1 MQRTHRSP
9 SAANVLLGLLGAT
22 LLSATGAC
30 VAELGS
36 EPAVS
41 IADEG
46 GKDSAAVII
55 GSVDWVDVIAL
66 AEGSAARANASAV
79 AYLSIPAAG
88 SRCTGFLIAPN
99 VLMTNH
105 HCIPTAD
112 AARGVEASFRYQTG
126 AAAEAPVDCST
137 FIGNDATLD
146 FALLQCAGRPG
157 DQYGVVGLE
166 ARAARSAERVY
177 VVHQNCDYYTDSS
190 CAPTKKYSAGVV
202 RQTGNEIGHDA
213 DTLGGSSGSPLF
225 AEGSHAVIG
234 LHHAGAGNGGNGR
247 GSINWAVPMAR
258 IVPVLQ
264 QRFPG
269 LTLGATTPSAPSAP
283 SAPTSDL
290 YEPNDTRG
298 GATVASLP
306 FSSVAGAAIQA
317 NPQVRDVDVFSFT
330 AANTVVTVDLALR
343 HAAGDLDVYI
353 TDAAGQQVASSTGT
367 TDREHIQRTFNGTY
381 FVVVAGYGGAGGAY
395 TLTVR

>member
-1 MQRTHRSP
+1 MQRTHRSQP
-9 SAANVLLGLLGAT
+9 SANVLHGLLGGV
-22 LLSATGAC
+22 LLLGSGAC
-30 VAELGS
+30 VADLGG
-36 EPAVS
+36 EPGVAVS
-41 IADEG
+41 EER

-55 GSVDWVDVIAL
+55 GSVDWLDVAAL
-66 AEGSAARANASAV
+66 AEGSAAKANASTV

-88 SRCTGFLIAPN
+88 SRCTGFLIAPD

-105 HCIPTAD
+105 HCIPNAD

-126 AAAEAPVDCST
+126 AAAEAPIDCST

-157 DQYGVVGLE
+157 DRYGVVGLDS
-166 ARAARSAERVY
+166 RAALAAERVY
-177 VVHQNCDYYTDSS
+177 VVHQNCDYYADSG

-225 AEGSHAVIG
+225 GESSHTVIG

-247 GSINWAVPMAR
+247 GTVNWAVPMAR

-269 LTLGATTPSAPSAP
+269 LHLGAATPSTPSAPS
-283 SAPTSDL
+283 SDL
-290 YEPNDTRG
+290 YEPNDIRG
-298 GATVASLP
+298 GATIASLP
-306 FSSVAGAAIQA
+306 FSSVAGAAIESSV
-317 NPQVRDVDVFSFT
+317 QVRDVDVFTFT
-330 AANTVVTVDLALR
+330 ASNAHVTLDLGLR
-343 HAAGDLDVYI
+343 HAAGDLDVSVI
-353 TDAAGQQVASSTGT
+353 DSAGQQVASSTGT
-367 TDREHIQRTFNGTY
+367 TDREHIEGTFNGTY
-381 FVVVAGYGGAGGAY
+381 FVVVVGYAGAAGAY
-395 TLTVR
+395 TLSLR